1 MAISEAL
8 ARCLTVTEAVDF
20 ISSMPRWGGALLM
33 LGDAD
38 GDIASLEL
46 SSTRHR
52 LRRPADGEDELYH
65 TNAFSSSHMREV
77 QVPWDAV
84 YTNDAPAPLRG
95 RRLHQS
101 SESRDQRF
109 RQLLAEVDVLDANL
123 LGAIMADHG
132 SDDTPSDDTPCV
144 HGSYW
149 FTTACLQF
157 FPRARRIRVAYNTAC
172 QASFED
178 VEF

>member
-1 MAISEAL
+1 
-8 ARCLTVTEAVDF
+8 
-20 ISSMPRWGGALLM
+20 MPRWGGALLM

-46 SSTRHR
+46 SSTRYQ
-52 LRRPADGEDELYH
+52 LRRPVEGEDVLYH
-65 TNAFSSSHMREV
+65 TNAFSSPRMREV
-77 QVPWDAV
+77 QVPWEAV
-84 YTNDAPAPLRG
+84 YTNDAPTPLRG

-101 SESRDQRF
+101 SELRDQRF

-132 SDDTPSDDTPCV
+132 SDGTPSDDTPCV

-157 FPRARRIRVAYNTAC
+157 FPKERRMRVAYNTAC

-178 VEF
+178 VEL

>member
-1 MAISEAL
+1 
-8 ARCLTVTEAVDF
+8 
-20 ISSMPRWGGALLM
+20 M

-46 SSTRHR
+46 SSTRFQ
-52 LRRPADGEDELYH
+52 LRRPADGEDALYH
-65 TNAFSSSHMREV
+65 TNAFSSPHMREV

-84 YTNDAPAPLRG
+84 YTKDAPAGLRG

-101 SESRDQRF
+101 SQLRDERF
-109 RQLLAEVDVLDANL
+109 KQLLAEVEVFDESL

-132 SDDTPSDDTPCV
+132 SDGTPSDDTLCM

-149 FTTACLQF
+149 YTTACLQF
-157 FPRARRIRVAYNTAC
+157 FPKARRMRVAYNTAC
-172 QASFED
+172 QANFED
-178 VEF
+178 IAL